1 MPSRS
6 SPNLRLLLSLAL
18 AAASCGCAGGGPDA
32 DWDACQQAVERGAV
46 LERDGKYPAA
56 EREYLRAEALDPQDP
71 VPQRYLG
78 ELYRHQFGDWDK
90 AKMHFR
96 RVLELTGKGTD
107 PLSRAVALHG
117 LGKMTVWEGRFEEGL
132 KLMEQSAETFPT
144 ALCCRNL
151 AIYWMAEE
159 KPDHWKPWADAAMAL
174 EPEDPYNQVFWAVC
188 LDLMGKCK
196 EAQATAAAAPF
207 RLEQCYNRA
216 CIKAMCGFPEE
227 ALALLKRHFYEFET
241 TDAVRMR
248 EMKEAR
254 SDVTLKSLF
263 KDPRFLELTRLAE
276 APGVPPVVPPA
287 SMR

>member
-1 MPSRS
+1 MRPSS
-6 SPNLRLLLSLAL
+6 SPSFLLLLSLA
-18 AAASCGCAGGGPDA
+18 AAACGCVPAQES
-32 DWDACQQAVERGAV
+32 DWDACQEAVERGAA
-46 LERDGKYPAA
+46 LEREGRYPDA
-56 EREYLRAEALDPQDP
+56 ERWYLKAEALDAADP

-78 ELYRHQFGDWDK
+78 ELYRHQLGDWDRAK
-90 AKMHFR
+90 ARFR
-96 RVLELTGKGTD
+96 RVLDLTADGKD

-132 KLMEQSAETFPT
+132 RLMETSLRTCPT

-159 KPDHWKPWADAAMAL
+159 KPDRWKPYADQALSL
-174 EPEDPYNQVFWAVC
+174 EPDDPYNLVFKAVC
-188 LDLMGKCK
+188 LDLTGHGR
-196 EAQATAAAAPF
+196 EARDLVAATPF
-207 RLEQCYNRA
+207 RPEQCYNRA
-216 CIKAMCGFPEE
+216 CIKAMCGFPDE
-227 ALALLKRHFYEFET
+227 ALELLRRHFYEFET

-263 KDPRFLELTRLAE
+263 RDPRFLRLTALADL
-276 APGVPPVVPPA
+276 PGVPPVVPPA

>member
-1 MPSRS
+1 MMQSRACPS
-6 SPNLRLLLSLAL
+6 LLLLSLVL
-18 AAASCGCAGGGPDA
+18 ASCAGPLSPGEA
-32 DWDACQQAVERGAV
+32 WYACQEAVEAGAA
-46 LERDGKYPAA
+46 LEYDGKYPEA
-56 EREYLRAEALDPQDP
+56 ERCYLKAEALDPDDP

-78 ELYRHQFGDWDK
+78 ELYRHQLGDWER
-90 AKMHFR
+90 AKRHFR
-96 RVLELTGKGTD
+96 RVLDLTSGGLD

-117 LGKMTVWEGRFEEGL
+117 LGKMTVWEGRFEDGL
-132 KLMEQSAETFPT
+132 RMMEESARTFPT
-144 ALCCRNL
+144 ALCYRNL

-159 KPDHWKPWADAAMAL
+159 KPDLWKPYADKALSL
-174 EPEDPYNQVFWAVC
+174 EPEDPYNLVFWAVC
-188 LDLMGKCK
+188 LDLTGRCR
-196 EAQATAAAAPF
+196 EAQDLAASTPF

-216 CIKAMCGFPEE
+216 CIKAMCGFPDE
-227 ALALLKRHFYEFET
+227 ALELLHRHFHEFET

-263 KDPRFLELTRLAE
+263 KDPRFLKLTALAD